1 MAGNIAL
8 QSPYGEY
15 GSGTQRP
22 AYLAYGTSSRR
33 FFCYYAK
40 LLLLISFGRV
50 KDKLRLGG
58 KVNWDLAGIHK
69 TQIVDIQ
76 RFRFMLLKAPSDEQS
91 PENRTAK

>member
-1 MAGNIAL
+1 MAGNFAL

-58 KVNWDLAGIHK
+58 KINWGLAK
-69 TQIVDIQ
+69 T
-76 RFRFMLLKAPSDEQS
+76 FGSLSEGAP
-91 PENRTAK
+91 AKPVEEG

>member
-15 GSGTQRP
+15 GFGTQRP

-58 KVNWDLAGIHK
+58 KINGDLAGIHK
-69 TQIVDIQ
+69 KQFVDIQ
-76 RFRFMLLKAPSDEQS
+76 LFLVFALKGPLGEG
-91 PENRTAK
+91 AKGLS

>member
-1 MAGNIAL
+1 
-8 QSPYGEY
+8 EY

-50 KDKLRLGG
+50 KDKLRFSGHSQKTICRYSAIAVYAFKGG
-58 KVNWDLAGIHK
+58 CVK
-69 TQIVDIQ
+69 T
-76 RFRFMLLKAPSDEQS
+76 
-91 PENRTAK
+91 

>member
-33 FFCYYAK
+33 FTRLRGK
-40 LLLLISFGRV
+40 G
-50 KDKLRLGG
+50 KLRFSGRLQ
-58 KVNWDLAGIHK
+58 KQFI
-69 TQIVDIQ
+69 DIQ
-76 RFRFMLLKAPSDEQS
+76 RFLVFALKGPLPEGAGSAVFFRRDWRSFDLGFCFNSD
-91 PENRTAK
+91 

>member
-58 KVNWDLAGIHK
+58 KINGDLAGIHK
-69 TQIVDIQ
+69 KQFVDIQ
-76 RFRFMLLKAPSDEQS
+76 LFLVFALKGPLGEG
-91 PENRTAK
+91 AKGLS

>member
-58 KVNWDLAGIHK
+58 KVNCGLAGTRK
-69 TQIVDIQ
+69 RLFVDIQ
-76 RFRFMLLKAPSDEQS
+76 RLRFTLLKAPSPRLE
-91 PENRTAK
+91 EG